1 MFVFGGRADRSGPFH
16 SNNEIYCNRIRV
28 FDLMTESWLEAPQST
43 LPPEGR
49 RSHSAFSYHGELYVF
64 GGYNARLNRHFQD
77 LWKYTPDSG
86 RWQRV
91 EVRGKGPCARRRQ
104 CCCIVGDK
112 ILLFGGT
119 RSLRGPSVLPEV
131 SARSSDD
138 VCFADPSLKT
148 LCKLAVLHYNLE
160 QACLPHDI
168 RWELSAMTTNSNI
181 SRPLPSYHG

>member
-77 LWKYTPDSG
+77 LWKYTPG
-86 RWQRV
+86 
-91 EVRGKGPCARRRQ
+91 
-104 CCCIVGDK
+104 
-112 ILLFGGT
+112 
-119 RSLRGPSVLPEV
+119 
-131 SARSSDD
+131 
-138 VCFADPSLKT
+138 
-148 LCKLAVLHYNLE
+148 
-160 QACLPHDI
+160 
-168 RWELSAMTTNSNI
+168 M
-181 SRPLPSYHG
+181 